1 MQVSSLPGHHLQE
14 ILTFSGREGEPC
26 LSNLL
31 EGPQA
36 WSMLKTPDREMTT
49 GAGTQRG
56 TLSHQQLIFTRV
68 LAKMVL
74 RAHPVNPLPSALL
87 PNEFNRE

>member
-1 MQVSSLPGHHLQE
+1 
-14 ILTFSGREGEPC
+14 
-26 LSNLL
+26 
-31 EGPQA
+31 
-36 WSMLKTPDREMTT
+36 MLKTPDREMTT